1 MQFRSFSS
9 LYFSFSLFQ
18 YHLKLVITLLH
29 NQSHNQ
35 DKHTYSLRQKDN
47 TRYLKLQGRTRIE
60 SKR

>member
-18 YHLKLVITLLH
+18 YHLKLVIIPPN

-35 DKHTYSLRQKDN
+35 DKHIYFLMQKDN
-47 TRYLKLQGRTRIE
+47 TRSLKLQGKIRIE
-60 SKR
+60 SKK